1 MDPLQ
6 LAESQH
12 AVPLLPTARPQR
24 TSGRGRARRGLRPTD
39 ATLARGLG
47 WFGIGLGMLELAAP
61 RRLARFLG
69 VGAHDGLIR
78 TMGLREIASGF
89 AILGQPRRPTVGIW
103 SRVGGDVLDSAL
115 LAVALGA
122 SARRGRVLAS
132 LAAVGGVTA
141 LDLLTGDRL
150 ARRTPARGADARRD
164 GSVRVLESV
173 IVNVEPARAFEAW
186 RRLESLPTFMRHL
199 ERVEQRDGNR
209 SHWVARAPGGG
220 TVEWDAEI
228 VDETPGKC
236 IAWRSVGDTT
246 VRNAGVVRFAEEP
259 AGRGTRIAVDLSYM
273 PPLGGAGT
281 LVAKLLGEE
290 PSQQLKEDLRR
301 FKQILETGEIPTTEG
316 QPSGRAAR
324 SRGWPS
330 RSGVGSPA
338 RPTTGTA
345 RTERR
350 EVTR

>member
-1 MDPLQ
+1 MDPLH

-12 AVPLLPTARPQR
+12 AVPLLPTVHPQPTR
-24 TSGRGRARRGLRPTD
+24 RGRARRGPRPTD
-39 ATLARGLG
+39 DALARGLG

-61 RRLARFLG
+61 RPLARFLG
-69 VGAHDGLIR
+69 VGPHDGLIR
-78 TMGLREIASGF
+78 TMGLREIASGV
-89 AILGQPRRPTVGIW
+89 AILGQPRRPTAGIW
-103 SRVGGDVLDSAL
+103 SRVGGDLLDTGL
-115 LAVALGA
+115 LAAALGA

-141 LDLLTGDRL
+141 LDLLAGDRL

-173 IVNVEPARAFEAW
+173 VVNAKPARAFEAW
-186 RRLESLPTFMRHL
+186 RRLEILPTFMRHL
-199 ERVEQRDGNR
+199 ERVEQREGNR

-236 IAWRSVGDTT
+236 IAWRSVGEAT
-246 VRNAGVVRFAEEP
+246 VRNEGVVRFAEEP
-259 AGRGTRIAVDLSYM
+259 AGRGTRIEVDLSYT

-301 FKQILETGEIPTTEG
+301 FKQILETGEIPTTKG
-316 QPSGRAAR
+316 QPSGREAR
-324 SRGWPS
+324 SRASQPRDGGAAP
-330 RSGVGSPA
+330 RHA
-338 RPTTGTA
+338 A

-350 EVTR
+350 EVAR